1 MSRAFV
7 YGDSVRQDLR
17 KEGVWSELFT
27 REPLLFVVFCL
38 IGLIFLLALIG
49 PFLVTQDPNATA
61 LGYKNRGP
69 SLTHLFG
76 TDYLGRDLFSRTI
89 YGLRT
94 SLFIAVSTILL
105 TFFVGTAVGCF
116 SAYCGGRI
124 DEVLA
129 RIIDLFLAFPAIILA
144 LSLVTLLGPGLLNM
158 ILILVIVQWASFA
171 RLMRGQVLSEKFQEY
186 ILSSKAAGLPGWW
199 IIARHLV
206 PNTIMPVVVL
216 ATIDIGHTILTI
228 STLGFLGLGIPPT
241 IPEWGSMI
249 NAGLSY
255 MRIAPLNVIVPGIAI
270 TIVTLLFNVAGE
282 GLRDLSNSE
291 QDQGMV
297 L

>member
-7 YGDSVRQDLR
+7 YGNNVRQDLR
-17 KEGVWSELFT
+17 KEGGWSELFT

-49 PFLVTQDPNATA
+49 PLLVTQDPNATA
-61 LGYKNRGP
+61 LGYKNQGP

-144 LSLVTLLGPGLLNM
+144 LALVTLLGPGLLNM